1 MRSQIVTCCQFATTL
16 IMPLV
21 IICGMLPMAAAA
33 QETVPVTVI
42 MPEQQ
47 NVGQQLTLTGT
58 LTARQHARLSART
71 DGLVSRVL
79 VDAGD
84 NVSAGQV
91 LLELDPALAK
101 QQLQQLQ
108 AASLVTQAELAET
121 GRLVTEAKQ
130 LTSQQLFP
138 QTELALRQANMARAA
153 ALHQQAQAALAHQQE
168 VLARHQLIAPF
179 AGVIAAKLTDAG
191 EWVNL
196 ASPVLELVALSP
208 LYLDIQM
215 PQEHFQTLTNLQQV
229 KVRSDMLPDAELS
242 ADIVAAV
249 PVIDASARSFLVRLA
264 LAQPAQNQTAQH
276 SNAAVEKDLQLLPG
290 TSASATFN
298 MATRG
303 ESNVTVPADAI
314 LRHPDGSFSV
324 FSVQD
329 NIAYRRLVTL
339 GRRIGEGI
347 EVQAGLPVGEAVV
360 IRGNET
366 LRDGQQVSI
375 TPAQN

>member
-1 MRSQIVTCCQFATTL
+1 MRSWIAACRHSASIVNMKLKLLAVIAA
-16 IMPLV
+16 IMFS
-21 IICGMLPMAAAA
+21 AWA
-33 QETVPVTVI
+33 QAQQSETASPVSVV
-42 MPEQQ
+42 MPSQQ

-84 NVSAGQV
+84 KVSAGQV
-91 LLELDPALAK
+91 LLELDPALAT
-101 QQLQQLQ
+101 QQLQQLA
-108 AASLVTQAELAET
+108 AASRVTRAELTET
-121 GRLVTEAKQ
+121 ERLVTEAEQ
-130 LTSQQLFP
+130 LTGQQLFP
-138 QTELALRQANMARAA
+138 QTELALRQANLARAE
-153 ALHQQAQAALAHQQE
+153 ALHQQALAALARQQE
-168 VLARHQLIAPF
+168 VLARHKLIAPF

-215 PQEHFQTLTNLQQV
+215 PQEHFQALNNLQQI
-229 KVRSDMLPDAELS
+229 KVRSDMQPDTELTAEII
-242 ADIVAAV
+242 ATV
-249 PVIDASARSFLVRLA
+249 PVIDATARSFLVRLQ
-264 LAQPAQNQTAQH
+264 LQQPEPLPEQSGQ
-276 SNAAVEKDLQLLPG
+276 LQLLPG

-303 ESNVTVPADAI
+303 ERNVIVPADAI

-324 FSVQD
+324 FIVRD
-329 NIAYRRLVTL
+329 NIASRRLVTL
-339 GRRIGEGI
+339 GRRNGEGI
-347 EVQAGLPVGEAVV
+347 EVRDGLAEGDAVV

-375 TPAQN
+375 RPKQD

>member
-1 MRSQIVTCCQFATTL
+1 MRSWIAACRHRASIVNMKLKLLAVIAA
-16 IMPLV
+16 IMFS
-21 IICGMLPMAAAA
+21 AWA
-33 QETVPVTVI
+33 QAQQSETASPVSVV
-42 MPEQQ
+42 MPSQQ

-84 NVSAGQV
+84 KVSAGQV
-91 LLELDPALAK
+91 LLELDPALAT
-101 QQLQQLQ
+101 QQLQQLA
-108 AASLVTQAELAET
+108 AASRVTRAELTET
-121 GRLVTEAKQ
+121 ERLVTEAEQ
-130 LTSQQLFP
+130 LTGQQLFP
-138 QTELALRQANMARAA
+138 QTELALRQANLARAE
-153 ALHQQAQAALAHQQE
+153 ALHQQALAALARQQE
-168 VLARHQLIAPF
+168 VLARHKLIAPF

-215 PQEHFQTLTNLQQV
+215 PQEHFQALNNLQQI
-229 KVRSDMLPDAELS
+229 KVRSDMQPDTELTAEII
-242 ADIVAAV
+242 ATV
-249 PVIDASARSFLVRLA
+249 PVIDATARSFLVRLQ
-264 LAQPAQNQTAQH
+264 LQQPEPLPEQSGQ
-276 SNAAVEKDLQLLPG
+276 LQLLPG

-303 ESNVTVPADAI
+303 ERNVIVPADAI

-324 FSVQD
+324 FIVRD
-329 NIAYRRLVTL
+329 NIASRRLVTL
-339 GRRIGEGI
+339 GRRNGEGI
-347 EVQAGLPVGEAVV
+347 EVRDGLAEGDAVV

-375 TPAQN
+375 RPKQD

>member
-1 MRSQIVTCCQFATTL
+1 MRSWIAACRHSAASVNMQLNLFVVLAA
-16 IMPLV
+16 IMFP
-21 IICGMLPMAAAA
+21 AWA
-33 QETVPVTVI
+33 QAQQSETASPVSVV
-42 MPEQQ
+42 MPSKQ

-84 NVSAGQV
+84 KVSAGQV
-91 LLELDPALAK
+91 LLELDPALAT
-101 QQLQQLQ
+101 QQLRQLA
-108 AASLVTQAELAET
+108 AASRVTGAELTET
-121 GRLVTEAKQ
+121 ERLVAEAEQ
-130 LTSQQLFP
+130 LTGQQLFP
-138 QTELALRQANMARAA
+138 QTELALRQANLARAE
-153 ALHQQAQAALAHQQE
+153 ALHQQALAALARQQE
-168 VLARHQLIAPF
+168 VLARHKLIAPF

-215 PQEHFQTLTNLQQV
+215 PQEHFQALNNLQQI
-229 KVRSDMLPDAELS
+229 KVRSDMQPDTELTAEII
-242 ADIVAAV
+242 ATV
-249 PVIDASARSFLVRLA
+249 PVIDATARSFLVRLQ
-264 LAQPAQNQTAQH
+264 LQQPEPLPEQSGQ
-276 SNAAVEKDLQLLPG
+276 LQLLPG

-303 ESNVTVPADAI
+303 ERNVIVPADAI
-314 LRHPDGSFSV
+314 LRHPDGSHSV
-324 FSVQD
+324 FIVRD
-329 NIAYRRLVTL
+329 NIASRRLVTL
-339 GRRIGEGI
+339 GRRNGEGI
-347 EVQAGLPVGEAVV
+347 EVRDGLAEGDAVV

-375 TPAQN
+375 RSKQD